1 MPKKKSSNNND
12 IKTKNKNTKKKKVD
26 KKQVVIDLDKMS
38 LQKKLFTL
46 RESIDLIALGI
57 PCNKEVIDRCY
68 EDLLEGL
75 QDYEWLQTEWD
86 EHMKFME
93 NMNAPIDNDSFND
106 CIEGSFE
113 GETSPEIDS
122 DTVIRTMTLQELT
135 QQIYG
140 ESWQKLED
148 GLDQLNEK
156 YGTYYR
162 VYMYPQMDG
171 KTVKLKV
178 FDDHDITLKRVYDD
192 KYDLDINLEQDIK
205 SNFTKP
211 KISLSKMKL
220 SNKKEENVE

>member
-1 MPKKKSSNNND
+1 MPKKKSSNNNN
-12 IKTKNKNTKKKKVD
+12 IETKNKNTKKKKTD
-26 KKQVVIDLDKMS
+26 KKQVVIDLDKMT

-46 RESIDLIALGI
+46 REAIDFLSMGI
-57 PCNKEVIDRCY
+57 PCNLEIIDRCY
-68 EDLLEGL
+68 NDLVEGL
-75 QDYEWLQTEWD
+75 QDYEWLAREWD
-86 EHMKFME
+86 QYMKE
-93 NMNAPIDNDSFND
+93 LQTSPDDIDSSSDESYS
-106 CIEGSFE
+106 SFE

-122 DTVIRTMTLQELT
+122 DTVIKTVTLSELT

-140 ESWQKLED
+140 DSWQKLED

-205 SNFTKP
+205 SNFTRP
-211 KISLSKMKL
+211 KISLSKLKL
-220 SNKKEENVE
+220 DLEHKENNKE

>member
-1 MPKKKSSNNND
+1 MPKKKSSNNNTE
-12 IKTKNKNTKKKKVD
+12 TKNKNTKKKKVN
-26 KKQVVIDLDKMS
+26 KKQIVIDLDKMS

-46 RESIDLIALGI
+46 RETIDLVALGI

-93 NMNAPIDNDSFND
+93 TMDAPVDDDLFND
-106 CIEGSFE
+106 YSIGSFE
-113 GETSPEIDS
+113 GETSSEIDS
-122 DTVIRTMTLQELT
+122 DTVIRTMSLQELT

-140 ESWQKLED
+140 DSWQKLED

-205 SNFTKP
+205 SNFTRP
-211 KISLSKMKL
+211 KISLSKLKL
-220 SNKKEENVE
+220 SNKKEENIE